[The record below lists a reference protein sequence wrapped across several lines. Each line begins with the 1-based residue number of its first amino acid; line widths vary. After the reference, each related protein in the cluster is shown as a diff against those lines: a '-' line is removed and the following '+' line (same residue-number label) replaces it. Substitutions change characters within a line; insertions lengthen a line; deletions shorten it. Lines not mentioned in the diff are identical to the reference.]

1 MLFVAILLNIAFVFV
16 GLGLSFSLDL
26 PSGPSVI
33 LVAAMTYLIVSGF
46 SRLFGG
52 RSACK

>member
-26 PSGPSVI
+26 PSGPLYGGV
-33 LVAAMTYLIVSGF
+33 
-46 SRLFGG
+46 RLDVL
-52 RSACK
+52 